1 MFDDFVKQLR
11 AYTCDCFSGN
21 PKHLTWEAADRIEEL
36 ETALRYYAKGYE
48 NPFGD
53 DDSLIARKALEGRI
67 NDENLR

>member
-36 ETALRYYAKGYE
+36 QRQLAASDEEIRALRDEIDNMEYE
-48 NPFGD
+48 MRELGER
-53 DDSLIARKALEGRI
+53 S
-67 NDENLR
+67 